1 MAAETSI
8 VPPSAAAGRRG
19 RILVID
25 DEPMLCTVI
34 KTVLGIDH
42 DVTTVTSA
50 KEALGQLGGGERFDL
65 ILCDLMMPEMTGM
78 DLHSRLQELAPDQAA
93 KLVFMTGGAFTENAQ
108 AFLARLPNESIGKPF
123 KSAQLR
129 ELVSRLLASRSATGA
144 ARSGA

>member
-1 MAAETSI
+1 MAVETQAVAPDI
-8 VPPSAAAGRRG
+8 VTRR

-34 KTVLGIDH
+34 KTVLGIVH
-42 DVTTVTSA
+42 DVATTTSA
-50 KEALGQLGGGERFDL
+50 KEALGRLAAGEQFDL

-78 DLHSRLQELAPDQAA
+78 DLHARLQQLAPDQAA
-93 KLVFMTGGAFTENAQ
+93 RIVFMTGGAFTENAQ

-129 ELVSRLLASRSATGA
+129 ELVARLLA
-144 ARSGA
+144 